1 MKVNTKG
8 LKLLSFTALFMLA
21 ACENQQGEAVPE
33 GVSTQVEAIE
43 LSANNSLPDVAVREE
58 NPPRDGDYRLQYEN
72 TVYSLSANN
81 APQKDMIEHLA
92 FAENIELFID
102 DVEFKNLS
110 LQINKKSF
118 LEVLPELLT
127 GINYQLNYT
136 VDDFAEG
143 KRRVQLVLGSTYNIH
158 QRDNKDVVSVE
169 SDPEDEG
176 DGYSFNVGEDT
187 VMGSTLS
194 GESPVGPELLE
205 YYRQNLDSPDPIY
218 RAEAAR
224 EIIADDQSLPKLIRL
239 MTADKA
245 PSVRIAATYSLEN
258 SEDPRALDAL
268 IDGLEDSNDQVV
280 VEVLDSLEFAGS
292 ERDIIYIE
300 PLLAHKNP
308 AVVQAAE
315 EAIDYLRD

>member
-1 MKVNTKG
+1 LN
-8 LKLLSFTALFMLA
+8 
-21 ACENQQGEAVPE
+21 C
-33 GVSTQVEAIE
+33 
-43 LSANNSLPDVAVREE
+43 
-58 NPPRDGDYRLQYEN
+58 
-72 TVYSLSANN
+72 
-81 APQKDMIEHLA
+81 
-92 FAENIELFID
+92 ID

-194 GESPVGPELLE
+194 RESPVGPELLE